1 MQSQRNSQRKNLEL
15 VRAAEGGTLG
25 LQEDVQYAVEQL
37 KKMVMREKDRK
48 NVDERLAQ
56 WETSPSGGWAP
67 PSWLL
72 TALDF
77 LIVGLLG

>member
-1 MQSQRNSQRKNLEL
+1 
-15 VRAAEGGTLG
+15 
-25 LQEDVQYAVEQL
+25 
-37 KKMVMREKDRK
+37 MVTREKDRK

-56 WETSPSGGWAP
+56 WATTPGGSWAP

>member
-1 MQSQRNSQRKNLEL
+1 
-15 VRAAEGGTLG
+15 
-25 LQEDVQYAVEQL
+25 VEQL

-56 WETSPSGGWAP
+56 WETSPAGGWSP
-67 PSWLL
+67 PGWLL